1 METIQAIRSRRS
13 IRKYQPKPV
22 PHEVI
27 EQIVA
32 DAAYAPSWK
41 NTQIARY
48 VLVEDRTTI
57 DKMAEEMVLDFKL
70 NEKTLKNCPAV
81 MVLTYVTGRSGYER
95 DGSFST
101 PKEAGFE
108 MFDAM
113 IESIR
118 EDTVRLLFTIQI
130 KNNEEPQRERVAQ
143 PMETQGDGS
152 YQSEPRRVKK
162 VGRNDPCPC
171 GSGKKYK
178 NCCGRDLK

>member
-1 METIQAIRSRRS
+1 MT
-13 IRKYQPKPV
+13 
-22 PHEVI
+22 
-27 EQIVA
+27 
-32 DAAYAPSWK
+32 SWK

-108 MFDAM
+108 MFDAA
-113 IESIR
+113 S
-118 EDTVRLLFTIQI
+118 
-130 KNNEEPQRERVAQ
+130 
-143 PMETQGDGS
+143 
-152 YQSEPRRVKK
+152 PRRHFVLP
-162 VGRNDPCPC
+162 R
-171 GSGKKYK
+171 GSAASARSSRAISTKRRS
-178 NCCGRDLK
+178 RDF

>member
-48 VLVEDRTTI
+48 VLVEDRATI

-101 PKEAGFE
+101 PKEAITLTE
-108 MFDAM
+108 KSVKREHYHNPNVSAAELMERM
-113 IESIR
+113 IHI
-118 EDTVRLLFTIQI
+118 D
-130 KNNEEPQRERVAQ
+130 
-143 PMETQGDGS
+143 
-152 YQSEPRRVKK
+152 
-162 VGRNDPCPC
+162 
-171 GSGKKYK
+171 
-178 NCCGRDLK
+178 

>member
-13 IRKYQPKPV
+13 VRKYQQRLV

-81 MVLTYVTGRSGYER
+81 MVLTYVTGRVGAR
-95 DGSFST
+95 RQHGHH
-101 PKEAGFE
+101 GLLRR
-108 MFDAM
+108 
-113 IESIR
+113 R
-118 EDTVRLLFTIQI
+118 EDHETFEPAGESEGRLCYWSWLS
-130 KNNEEPQRERVAQ
+130 R
-143 PMETQGDGS
+143 
-152 YQSEPRRVKK
+152 
-162 VGRNDPCPC
+162 
-171 GSGKKYK
+171 
-178 NCCGRDLK
+178 

>member
-101 PKEAGFE
+101 PKEADFE
-108 MFDAM
+108 SSTRASPHRRFVLP
-113 IESIR
+113 R
-118 EDTVRLLFTIQI
+118 
-130 KNNEEPQRERVAQ
+130 
-143 PMETQGDGS
+143 GS
-152 YQSEPRRVKK
+152 AASARSSRATSTKRR
-162 VGRNDPCPC
+162 
-171 GSGKKYK
+171 S
-178 NCCGRDLK
+178 RDF

>member
-13 IRKYQPKPV
+13 IRKYQQRPV

-101 PKEAGFE
+101 PKEEGFE
-108 MFDAM
+108 MFDAG
-113 IESIR
+113 IA
-118 EDTVRLLFTIQI
+118 
-130 KNNEEPQRERVAQ
+130 AQ
-143 PMETQGDGS
+143 TLRAS
-152 YQSEPRRVKK
+152 PRRHFVLP
-162 VGRNDPCPC
+162 R
-171 GSGKKYK
+171 GSAASARSSRATSTKRRS
-178 NCCGRDLK
+178 RDF

>member
-1 METIQAIRSRRS
+1 MQTIQAIRSRRS
-13 IRKYQPKPV
+13 VRKYQQRLV

-41 NTQIARY
+41 NTQIVRY

-101 PKEAGFE
+101 PLA
-108 MFDAM
+108 
-113 IESIR
+113 
-118 EDTVRLLFTIQI
+118 THW
-130 KNNEEPQRERVAQ
+130 QRRALRCS
-143 PMETQGDGS
+143 TRAS
-152 YQSEPRRVKK
+152 PRRHFVLP
-162 VGRNDPCPC
+162 R
-171 GSGKKYK
+171 GSAASARSSRATSTKRRS
-178 NCCGRDLK
+178 RDF